1 MVNSKQVLTSFQLER
16 GHVSFTFSCF
26 WYQEDITWLSKQ
38 VFSLLP
44 QVNIVETISGADRE
58 NIRLSWQGIY
68 HFCLNFDYYSQSCWL
83 EGEDEVSSEKLEIL
97 ILACKAH

>member
-16 GHVSFTFSCF
+16 GHVSFTFSGF
-26 WYQEDITWLSKQ
+26 WYQEDITRLSEQ
-38 VFSLLP
+38 VFISLP

-68 HFCLNFDYYSQSCWL
+68 HFSLNFDYYSQSCWL
-83 EGEDEVSSEKLEIL
+83 EGEDETSNEKLENL
-97 ILACKAH
+97 KCACKIL